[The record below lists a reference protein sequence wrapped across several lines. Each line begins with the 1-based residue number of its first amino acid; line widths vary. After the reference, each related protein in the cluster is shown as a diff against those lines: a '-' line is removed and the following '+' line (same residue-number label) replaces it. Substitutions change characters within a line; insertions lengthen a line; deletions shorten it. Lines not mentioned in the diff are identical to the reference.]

1 MFQLDWVERSGF
13 WNFDNNLL
21 LLCRWRKGL
30 TSTNISFSHSPFW
43 VQVWWLPF
51 EHMYEEVVIE
61 IGCKLGNVLEV
72 NKQSMQADQ
81 AKYIKVRINLPI
93 DKPLRRGG
101 YISVEDG
108 EQCWVTFKYERLPTF
123 CFLCGKLGHDD
134 KHCGKTLKEHQQGKQ
149 YGEWLKAGGST
160 KPRGEY
166 AGASSNRKEEKMRS
180 DETRFKSPSETE
192 CLQPWMQKEDE
203 RSAGNWSLNEEH
215 ASGEGKDTG
224 MTESNEQL
232 HLSRWDNA
240 CVMEIERLPDLEV
253 RNKQSVTRA
262 DIVRELSKEN

>member
-1 MFQLDWVERSGF
+1 MFQLDWVERSGS

-43 VQVWWLPF
+43 VQVLWLPF

-108 EQCWVTFKYERLPTF
+108 ERCWVTFKYERLPTF
-123 CFLCGKLGHDD
+123 YFLCGKLGHDD
-134 KHCGKTLKEHQQGKQ
+134 KHCGETLKEHQQGKQ
-149 YGEWLKAGGST
+149 YREWLKVGGST

-166 AGASSNRKEEKMRS
+166 VGTTSNRKGEK
-180 DETRFKSPSETE
+180 
-192 CLQPWMQKEDE
+192 
-203 RSAGNWSLNEEH
+203 
-215 ASGEGKDTG
+215 
-224 MTESNEQL
+224 
-232 HLSRWDNA
+232 
-240 CVMEIERLPDLEV
+240 
-253 RNKQSVTRA
+253 
-262 DIVRELSKEN
+262 